1 MTQLFFRIAHVSRDG
16 RDLAILS
23 SRDRLLLIR
32 DFERVCRG
40 EVSLAD
46 AGQVLRLF
54 PGDRCCYL
62 AFEHGR
68 VCVATV
74 RCSIHDSTLLV
85 LTYALP
91 PFLWFLFFSFRS
103 FMVFTSS
110 TSTEALPLTQQRPCS
125 CDLTSHLRLVHISRS
140 AACSSPTVA
149 FTFHGK
155 TRDVGTFRCSKTAKI
170 GQSPHHPGPHPQPNH
185 LLKHGH
191 GWTPNL
197 VGSMP
202 FSHVAIA
209 GDVSPTH
216 KIILCLDFQ
225 IHRRASL

>member
-1 MTQLFFRIAHVSRDG
+1 MFLSGIRAWACLRSHGSFFCAPLHTSCTH
-16 RDLAILS
+16 LCSSSLS
-23 SRDRLLLIR
+23 LL
-32 DFERVCRG
+32 
-40 EVSLAD
+40 S
-46 AGQVLRLF
+46 
-54 PGDRCCYL
+54 
-62 AFEHGR
+62 
-68 VCVATV
+68 
-74 RCSIHDSTLLV
+74 
-85 LTYALP
+85 
-91 PFLWFLFFSFRS
+91 FFFFRS

-125 CDLTSHLRLVHISRS
+125 CDLTSYLRLVHISRS

-202 FSHVAIA
+202 FSDVAIA

-216 KIILCLDFQ
+216 KIIFCLDFQ
-225 IHRRASL
+225 IQRRASL